1 MQSIYCSQMASSQ
14 LIQIETFRSSLA
26 LVLFEC

>member
-1 MQSIYCSQMASSQ
+1 MQSIYCSQMASSR
-14 LIQIETFRSSLA
+14 LIQIETFHGDLA